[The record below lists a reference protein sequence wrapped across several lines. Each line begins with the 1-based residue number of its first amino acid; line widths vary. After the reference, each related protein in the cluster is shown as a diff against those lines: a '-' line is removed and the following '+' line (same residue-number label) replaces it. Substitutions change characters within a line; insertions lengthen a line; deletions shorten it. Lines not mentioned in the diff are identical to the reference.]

1 MKEEEISIALIVQRI
16 CRIAHIGPVMSFEF
30 RILMFG
36 IGTALVI
43 FVIIADISEVEEEIA

>member
-1 MKEEEISIALIVQRI
+1 
-16 CRIAHIGPVMSFEF
+16 MSFEF

>member
-16 CRIAHIGPVMSFEF
+16 CRIAHIGQVMSFEF